1 MTKQQLA
8 IVSHVCALGVAGVFL
23 YASLEKIWEPRQFA
37 MDVTNFRILPDA
49 YANLVAII
57 LPWWELA
64 AAIALLIPA
73 TRRAGAWVISGMLVM
88 FIGAVAYAALYKGLH
103 ISCGCFGKDGS
114 TAAGWKTI
122 GLDAFLLVVTFL
134 SVRLMPEASERQ
146 PVETFPA
153 AAASQGA

>member
-23 YASLEKIWEPRQFA
+23 YASIEKIWEPRQFA
-37 MDVTNFRILPDA
+37 MDVTNYRILPEA

-57 LPWWELA
+57 LPWWEVA
-64 AAIALLIPA
+64 AAVALLIPA

-103 ISCGCFGKDGS
+103 IKCGCFGKDGS

-122 GLDAFLLVVTFL
+122 GLDVFLLLSTYL
-134 SVRLMPEASERQ
+134 SVWLMPKSKDRMQVEA
-146 PVETFPA
+146 FPA
-153 AAASQGA
+153 AAATQGA